1 MSKQNLSEYANQFDF
16 CAVCWSRSSL
26 HIHHIVQ
33 GTGRQ
38 HDRIGLVRLC
48 DRCHRAL
55 HDGGSF
61 SVTKGMVLAAKR
73 EQDPEHYS
81 PTGLAAMKHRQAL
94 AYELEAFTAQIKR
107 MRRSPP
113 EVYMV
118 RSRDKGCRG
127 EREAAAAI
135 NEVCPHAMAYR
146 GQQHSATETSS
157 DVVAP
162 GMPDV
167 WIEVKRVEKLN
178 LYAAF
183 EKASEQ
189 CGSLTPV
196 VVHRKNKS
204 EWLITCRLSDAA
216 TVARSVLNGSVREN

>member
-1 MSKQNLSEYANQFDF
+1 MSRKSLSDYAEANEY
-16 CAVCWSRSSL
+16 CAVCWSRKSL

-38 HDRIGLVRLC
+38 HDREGLVRLC
-48 DRCHRAL
+48 ERCHRAL

-61 SVTKGMVLAAKR
+61 NVTKGMVLAGKR
-73 EQDPEHYS
+73 EQDPEHYNPS
-81 PTGLAAMKHRQAL
+81 ALAAMKHRRAL
-94 AYELEAFTAQIKR
+94 AYDLERFSPEIKR
-107 MRRSPP
+107 ERRSPP
-113 EVYMV
+113 EDYMV

-127 EREAAAAI
+127 EREAAAEI
-135 NEVCPHAMAYR
+135 NAVCPHAMAYR

-162 GMPDV
+162 GMPDL

-178 LYAAF
+178 LNAAF
-183 EKASEQ
+183 AKASEQ

-196 VVHRKNKS
+196 VVHRKNNS
-204 EWLITCRLSDAA
+204 EWLITCRLSDAT
-216 TVARSVLNGSVREN
+216 TVARSVLNGPVRKD